1 MDGFVHSTI
10 MIVSMEFM
18 DKTFFIS
25 AIMAMSHNKWVILL
39 GSVAA
44 LFLMNGISCLMG
56 VVLPMFMSR
65 KVTVIVAAVLVLH
78 HSLGL
83 SLVYLFWRQ
92 DDIGWYSYG

>member
-25 AIMAMSHNKWVILL
+25 AIMAMTHNKWIILI

-44 LFLMNGISCLMG
+44 LFLMNGISCVMG

-65 KVTVIVAAVLVLH
+65 RVTVFVAAILVFYSSIEL
-78 HSLGL
+78 L
-83 SLVYLFWRQ
+83 LVYLFWRE
-92 DDIGWYSYG
+92 DDN

>member
-1 MDGFVHSTI
+1 MI

-25 AIMAMSHNKWVILL
+25 AIMSMTHNKWLVLL

-56 VVLPMFMSR
+56 VVLPVIMSR
-65 KVTVIVAAVLVLH
+65 TVTLTFAACLVLI
-78 HSLGL
+78 L
-83 SLVYLFWRQ
+83 SLCYLVCFLWSE
-92 DDIGWYSYG
+92 DDYQRYQNG